1 MSTLLKRTL
10 SGAVY
15 VALVVGSILLGSNF
29 SGVVFMALAMLALVE
44 LNRMLHVKY
53 GSTVPIWQHCVGA
66 LLLGMVTLTA
76 VGQEMTSGMLEI
88 DLSHLA
94 WLNRAKVFLEA
105 VYLVFLLF
113 CLVAEL
119 FRKQEPVINWM
130 TLLLGQMYIAFP
142 MALLNTISTDGS
154 YQSAMVLAVFVVIW
168 VNDTGAYL
176 TGMAFGKHKMF
187 PRVSPKKSWEGLVG
201 GALLA
206 VVAAMVFAYVTD
218 YLSYLEWAIFAVVVV
233 VCGTFGDLM
242 ESILKRTVGV
252 KDSGTIM
259 PGHGGILDRIDSVL
273 LASVGAYAYLHIL
286 FLID

>member
-1 MSTLLKRTL
+1 MPTILVRSL

-15 VALVVGSILLGSNF
+15 VALVVLSIMGGPLY
-29 SGVVFMALAMLALVE
+29 SGAVFMALALLALVE
-44 LNRMLHVKY
+44 LNRMMGQKY
-53 GSTVPIWQHCVGA
+53 GATVPLWQSMVACVLMSTITMFLTGQEICVGGSMDLREA
-66 LLLGMVTLTA
+66 LRDNYIV
-76 VGQEMTSGMLEI
+76 VGTQ
-88 DLSHLA
+88 
-94 WLNRAKVFLEA
+94 A
-105 VYLVFLLF
+105 VYLLFVFG
-113 CLVAEL
+113 CMAAEL
-119 FRKQEPVINWM
+119 FRKKEPIVNWM
-130 TLLLGQMYIAFP
+130 TFILGQIYIVLP

-154 YQSAMVLAVFVVIW
+154 YQAAVVLAVFVVIW

-176 TGMAFGKHKMF
+176 SGMAFGRHKMF
-187 PRVSPKKSWEGLVG
+187 PRVSPKKSWEGLIG

-206 VVAAMVFAYVTD
+206 TASAMCFAYYTD

-233 VCGTFGDLM
+233 ACGTLGDLM

-286 FLID
+286 YLVD